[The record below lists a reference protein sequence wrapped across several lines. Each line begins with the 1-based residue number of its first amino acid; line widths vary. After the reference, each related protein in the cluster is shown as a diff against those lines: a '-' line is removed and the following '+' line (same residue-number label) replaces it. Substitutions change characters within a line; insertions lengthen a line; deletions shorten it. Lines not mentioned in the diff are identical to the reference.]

1 MVRSASEWGRG
12 CHLLVAPLLLLA
24 VGCGPGRVPVE
35 VQLVTA
41 SCQGAPSALE
51 GVAWLRFRV
60 TGEGLSPLEYY
71 APVERGAAALT
82 ELPAGAARVVEVR
95 GYTELPGAG
104 GQVLSLGRSRP
115 LEVTPSSAGKR
126 LVVPVAL
133 RRVGVLNRLADAARP
148 GECVELRNSRAA
160 HTATLLEDGRVL
172 LAGGYQLD
180 LNGERPTS
188 LASTELLDP
197 VTGALEPGPELAS
210 PRAYHTATRLP
221 AGPVLLA
228 GGEQVS
234 ERAGTPLGSAEVL
247 DVAQRTATRVDL
259 GVARTRHAAAMEAG
273 GRVLLVG
280 GVGEPSGPAAQAEGF
295 DSATGR
301 AFSVEAL
308 VPRVGLTAAP
318 VLQGRRI
325 AVVGGSDGT
334 NLPGKVLLFS
344 YEGGTFVTSDQSPML
359 REPRREATLV
369 AWPQERLLL
378 IGGSGEA
385 GEPEFVVREL
395 ATSEVLGVAGTPA
408 VLPGPQVVARM
419 QPCAAVL
426 GDGRV
431 LVAGG
436 RGFAGARGEVELLI
450 PQASGVPLSLGVAP
464 LERARQRHT
473 CTALEDGS
481 VLLVGGLDDS
491 LPPAAT
497 FGEVLVYTPPPMD

>member
-1 MVRSASEWGRG
+1 MVRSASERVRG
-12 CHLLVAPLLLLA
+12 LLVAPLLLLA
-24 VGCGPGRVPVE
+24 ASCGPGRVPVE
-35 VQLVTA
+35 LRLVTA
-41 SCQGAPSALE
+41 SCQGEPSSLE

-60 TGEGLSPLEYY
+60 TGEGLSPQEYY

-82 ELPAGAARVVEVR
+82 ELPVGAARVVEVR

-115 LEVTPSSAGKR
+115 LQVPAAPAGKP

-133 RRVGVLNRLADAARP
+133 RRVGVLNRLADEARP
-148 GECVELRNSRAA
+148 GECVELRSSRAA
-160 HTATLLEDGRVL
+160 HTATVLEDGRVL

-180 LNGERPTS
+180 LNGEQPTS

-197 VTGALEPGPELAS
+197 VTGALEPGPVLAS

-247 DVAQRTATRVDL
+247 DMAQRMATRVDL
-259 GVARTRHAAAMEAG
+259 SVARTRHAAAMEAG

-280 GVGEPSGPAAQAEGF
+280 GVGEGGPAAQPEGF
-295 DSATGR
+295 DPATGR
-301 AFSVEAL
+301 AFAVAAR
-308 VPRVGLTAAP
+308 VPRVGLAAAP
-318 VLQGRRI
+318 VQQGRRI
-325 AVVGGSDGT
+325 AVVGGSDGA
-334 NLPGKVLLFS
+334 NLQGEVLLFA
-344 YEGGTFVTSDQSPML
+344 YEGGTFVPSGQGPVL

-378 IGGSGEA
+378 MGGSGAAE
-385 GEPEFVVREL
+385 EPELNIREL
-395 ATSEVLGVAGTPA
+395 ATSEVLSVEGTPA
-408 VLPGPQVVARM
+408 VSPGPQVVARL

-436 RGFAGARGEVELLI
+436 RGFAGAQGEVELLI
-450 PQASGVPLSLGVAP
+450 PQDSRPPVSLGVAP
-464 LERARQRHT
+464 LERARHRHT

-481 VLLVGGLDDS
+481 VLLVGGVDDS
-491 LPPAAT
+491 MPPSTT
-497 FGEVLVYTPPPMD
+497 FGDVLVYMPLPLD